1 MKRILTFV
9 MTVAAAVTFASCQKD
24 GKNETPTVEFE
35 KTLYTVYDQGE
46 VDVKLVVS
54 KPVEAPV
61 EFQISC
67 SGAAVEGTDYEI
79 SAHSVKIEAGENAGV
94 VTVKNLALGEDKQI
108 SLTFSTPSGY
118 KAGTKTVTVIAPDI
132 AEALVYSFETGRAYA
147 YESIVL
153 KIKVIGA
160 VSGKDFKA
168 NEAITVPLNLSG
180 EGAGV
185 LNFVPENVAVQSI
198 AATPQPQ
205 VYAVIPAGD
214 SEATVKFT
222 VPEGYSDDKEAVITV
237 DTDAA
242 SRFIEGDNASVA
254 VAVRGVQ
261 TPDKLVGTWKFSK
274 VFSKDELVS
283 HWLELFPIDGES
295 DLPLSNKDFTLTFTK
310 EADGSV
316 KLTPSG
322 EGDFNNFFREATLTL
337 TAPINTTK
345 PSTTLGQYTSLDANM
360 YVQADPDGEAYQY
373 DTYYKLSSANRAFS
387 ATDEALGEAT
397 VIFNITDKGL
407 VLEFR
412 DYDGDYVDYY
422 GEFDPDFFSLPS
434 LFIKQ

>member
-9 MTVAAAVTFASCQKD
+9 MTVAAAVTFASCQKE
-24 GKNETPTVEFE
+24 ETLTVEFE
-35 KTLYTVYDQGE
+35 KALYTVYDQGE

-54 KPVEAPV
+54 KPVEAPA
-61 EFQISC
+61 EFQIFC
-67 SGAAVEGTDYEI
+67 SGAAVEGTDFEI
-79 SAHSVKIEAGENAGV
+79 SAHSVKIEAGESAGV

-118 KAGTKTVTVIAPDI
+118 KTGTKTVAVVAPDP
-132 AEALVYSFETGRAYA
+132 AEALVYSFDTKRAYA

-153 KIKVIGA
+153 TIKVVGT
-160 VSGKDFKA
+160 VSGKDFSSYDD
-168 NEAITVPLNLSG
+168 ITIPLNISG
-180 EGAGV
+180 KGAGA
-185 LNFVPENVAVQSI
+185 LKFVPENAKSHL
-198 AATPQPQ
+198 ASPQPQ
-205 VYAVIPAGD
+205 VFAVIPAGKQ
-214 SEATVKFT
+214 SATVRFT

-283 HWLELFPIDGES
+283 NWLELFPIDGES
-295 DLPLSNKDFTLTFTK
+295 DLPLSNKAFTLTFTK

-345 PSTTLGQYTSLDANM
+345 PSTALGQYTSLDANM

-387 ATDEALGEAT
+387 ATDEVLGEAT

-412 DYDGDYVDYY
+412 DYGGDYVDYY

-434 LFIKQ
+434 LFVKQ

>member
-67 SGAAVEGTDYEI
+67 SGAAVEGTDFEI

-118 KAGTKTVTVIAPDI
+118 KAGTKTVTVIAPDA
-132 AEALVYSFETGRAYA
+132 AEALVYSFNTTRAYA

-153 KIKVIGA
+153 TINVIGT
-160 VSGKDFKA
+160 VSGKDFSSYDD
-168 NEAITVPLNLSG
+168 ITIPLKISG
-180 EGAGV
+180 EGA
-185 LNFVPENVAVQSI
+185 LIFVPENAKSKSFL
-198 AATPQPQ
+198 ATPF
-205 VYAVIPAGD
+205 YAVIPAGKQ
-214 SEATVKFT
+214 SSTVRFR

-274 VFSKDELVS
+274 VFSKDEIIS
-283 HWLELFPIDGES
+283 NWTELGLAEDESEIPI
-295 DLPLSNKDFTLTFTK
+295 SNKDFTLTFTK

-360 YVQADPDGEAYQY
+360 YVQADPDGDSYQY

-387 ATDEALGEAT
+387 ATDETLGEAT

-412 DYDGDYVDYY
+412 DYDGDYVDIY

-434 LFIKQ
+434 LFVKQ